1 MTAAP
6 PHLIAR
12 QGIAYVPEGR
22 GIFPNLSVRENLIM
36 AARVGL
42 NGRRDWTYERVL
54 ETFPRLGERLSLGGQ
69 QLSGGEQQMLTI
81 GRALLTNPDVLILD
95 EATEGLAP
103 LIAREIWRIVR
114 AVRETAIAAIIV
126 DKNYAAV
133 SAITDR
139 NVILVKGRSYS
150 RAPPSNCWRSRRFCI
165 SISASD
171 KSRKIFAAHCR
182 YMLETDARK
191 GGQTMFKLLV
201 SIVIVLLSFL
211 CKNIYAQ
218 TIKMTVAQAGV
229 NPGTSLYFIAQKE
242 NLFAKHGLEVKIVDT
257 TTPAAVQAMLGGSMS
272 LTLGAGPAF
281 VTATLEGAPAFVVVS
296 SWVNVFPYAV
306 VARREIAKIQDLKG
320 KTGQVGAT
328 FGSAPDVALRFGLS
342 KMGLDPEK
350 DVKLTQMPRPDWVNV
365 IAQLEKGDVQ
375 FSVLPP
381 PYDRMGERKDSY
393 AVFSARARNSWQ
405 QNGEWVLKSYVAATE
420 KRCCAS

>member
-1 MTAAP
+1 
-6 PHLIAR
+6 
-12 QGIAYVPEGR
+12 
-22 GIFPNLSVRENLIM
+22 
-36 AARVGL
+36 
-42 NGRRDWTYERVL
+42 
-54 ETFPRLGERLSLGGQ
+54 
-69 QLSGGEQQMLTI
+69 
-81 GRALLTNPDVLILD
+81 
-95 EATEGLAP
+95 
-103 LIAREIWRIVR
+103 
-114 AVRETAIAAIIV
+114 
-126 DKNYAAV
+126 
-133 SAITDR
+133 
-139 NVILVKGRSYS
+139 
-150 RAPPSNCWRSRRFCI
+150 
-165 SISASD
+165 
-171 KSRKIFAAHCR
+171 
-182 YMLETDARK
+182 
-191 GGQTMFKLLV
+191 MFKLIV
-201 SIVIVLLSFL
+201 SMVIVLLSFL
-211 CKNIYAQ
+211 CKNICAQ

-306 VARREIAKIQDLKG
+306 VARKEIAKIQDLKG

-350 DVKLTQMPRPDWVNV
+350 DVKLTQMPRPDWANV

-381 PYDRMGERKDSY
+381 PYDRMGEKKGFHTL
-393 AVFSARARNSWQ
+393 FSLPELGIHWQ
-405 QNGEWVLKSYVAATE
+405 QNGEWVLKSYVASNREAVLRFVRALADAMQVYFNQKDKTITYLTEFLGSNREDTEYAYQIFAKWADRNPRPKADSIKNTLLAISNTTPKAATADP
-420 KRCCAS
+420 ASFIDTSIVDQLLKEGYFK